1 MAYSVRGSSNPF
13 GYMASANYSP
23 DNYGRIV
30 EGNAHRSYGP
40 WVDPE
45 IQRHPHLRRSV
56 LAMHRRRRRGGY

>member
-1 MAYSVRGSSNPF
+1 
-13 GYMASANYSP
+13 MASANYSP